1 MKFFTDA
8 GIPTGEAANHAV
20 TFVQHRISQDMLL
33 DLTKE
38 YLNDMG
44 ITMMGDVIAI
54 LKHAKALVSQVSSD
68 VYTLQIRN
76 TCFVLFIE
84 LLRYYSDNKSIIGKF

>member
-1 MKFFTDA
+1 MLLFLKIDPTTFWVKFFTDA

-54 LKHAKALVSQVSSD
+54 LKHAKALVSQVSSE
-68 VYTLQIRN
+68 YTITR
-76 TCFVLFIE
+76 C
-84 LLRYYSDNKSIIGKF
+84 K